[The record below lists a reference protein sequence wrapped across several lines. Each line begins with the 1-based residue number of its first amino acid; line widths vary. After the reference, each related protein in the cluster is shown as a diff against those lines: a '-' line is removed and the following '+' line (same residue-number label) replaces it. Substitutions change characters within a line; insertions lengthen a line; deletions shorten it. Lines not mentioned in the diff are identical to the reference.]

1 MILSLVIQT
10 HNAQLPSQSI
20 NHQTNLIGYN
30 VTNSD
35 IYPRTFILGDSV
47 QQREEAADKARQD
60 AEKLAAEKAAIRPY
74 RGNAEGQSY
83 TGQGTAEKLYKDEIY
98 FNCVEFAKAKTGITR
113 TIGSGG
119 RAGINSQEAKVGEIG
134 VEQGRVPHAVVVVAI
149 NGDDIVINESNYI
162 RGWISERTLHRED
175 FLGFII

>member
-1 MILSLVIQT
+1 MILAILVSLTLTSNV
-10 HNAQLPSQSI
+10 N
-20 NHQTNLIGYN
+20 NTNLN
-30 VTNSD
+30 LSNLSSD
-35 IYPRTFILGDSV
+35 DGHISMVLGDSV
-47 QQREEAADKARQD
+47 EQREEATDKARQD
-60 AEKLAAEKAAIRPY
+60 AERLATEQIS
-74 RGNAEGQSY
+74 SY
-83 TGQGTAEKLYKDEIY
+83 TGRGEAKKLYKDEIY
-98 FNCVEFAKAKTGITR
+98 WNCVEFAKAKTGITR

-162 RGWISERTLHRED
+162 KNYITQRVLHRSD